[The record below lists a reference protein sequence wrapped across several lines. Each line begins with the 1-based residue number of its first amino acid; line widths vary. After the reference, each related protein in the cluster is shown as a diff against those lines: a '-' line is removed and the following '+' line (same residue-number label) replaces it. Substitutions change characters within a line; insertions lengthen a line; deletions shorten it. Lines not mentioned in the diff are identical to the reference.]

1 LTASTSRRGGAA
13 RLDRLIV
20 TRPAQDM
27 AAWVDALQAA
37 GWPALALPLIEI
49 GEPQDADTL
58 TALKDWRRHWWQMDA
73 IMFVSAAAV
82 RHFFA
87 GEVVVSPPGREVQT
101 RFWAPGPGTAQA
113 LIKPLA
119 DRGVDAG
126 QIDSPPA
133 DAAQFDSEALWPV
146 VSAQMSPGCRVLI
159 VRGQSDT
166 VEPNEPDRPGQ
177 VVGKGRDWLI
187 QQCAAAGARVEGC
200 VAYVRRTPVFSEAE
214 KRLALAA
221 SGSGSAWLFS
231 SSEALDHVSAIA
243 PASGWAQ
250 ASALATHPRIAA
262 TARGAG
268 FGRIVACRP
277 ALADVLRALES
288 QWSRP

>member
-1 LTASTSRRGGAA
+1 M
-13 RLDRLIV
+13 DRLIV
-20 TRPAQDM
+20 TRPAQDV
-27 AAWVDALQAA
+27 AAWVDALQVA

-58 TALKDWRRHWWQMDA
+58 TTLQDWRRHWWQVDA

-87 GEVVVSPPGREVQT
+87 GEVVGSPPGRNVQT

-113 LIKPLA
+113 LVKPLA
-119 DRGVDAG
+119 DRGVDAH

-146 VSAQMSPGCRVLI
+146 VAAQVRPGRRVLI

-166 VEPNEPDRPGQ
+166 GEPHEPNEPDRPGQ
-177 VVGKGRDWLI
+177 VAGKGRDWLI
-187 QQCAAAGARVEGC
+187 QQCTAAGARGEGC
-200 VAYVRRTPVFSEAE
+200 VAYVRRAPVFSGAD

-221 SGSGSAWLFS
+221 SGPGSAWLFS
-231 SSEALDHVSAIA
+231 SSEALDHLRAIA
-243 PASGWAQ
+243 PTSGWAQ

-262 TARGAG
+262 TAREAG
-268 FGRIVACRP
+268 FGQIVACRP